1 MSKENVKT
9 ENMEKEN
16 KKKENRKKGNKYFD
30 YFIQMSDF
38 SVKAAELLQENTRN
52 FQPDRL
58 GVQIEKMH
66 AIEHGADQPRHQ
78 LTHELIREFLPP
90 IDREDIVD
98 LANHIDD
105 VTDAVED
112 VLLRLYML
120 NIRRMLPDAVT
131 FTEIVLRCCQAVK
144 AALEEFPNF
153 KKSATIRDL
162 VIAIDG
168 IEEEGDRLYTKAVR
182 ALYEAGG
189 DALEVSAWR
198 ETFQRL
204 ERCCD
209 CAEDVAKTIETI
221 ILKNG

>member
-1 MSKENVKT
+1 MASKGTN
-9 ENMEKEN
+9 
-16 KKKENRKKGNKYFD
+16 YFD
-30 YFIQMSDF
+30 YFIQMADF
-38 SVKAAELLQENTRN
+38 SVKAAELLQENTRH
-52 FQPDRL
+52 FQPERL
-58 GVQIEKMH
+58 EMQIEKMH
-66 AIEHGADQPRHQ
+66 AIEHGGDQLRHQ
-78 LTHELIREFLPP
+78 MTEQLVKEFLPP
-90 IDREDIVD
+90 IDREDIID

-120 NIRRMLPDAVT
+120 NLRRMLPDVIT
-131 FTEIVLRCCQAVK
+131 FTDVVLRCCQAVK
-144 AALEEFPNF
+144 KALEEFANF
-153 KKSATIRDL
+153 KKSPTIRQL
-162 VIAIDG
+162 VISIHG